1 MNRKTNLFYL
11 SGNDSKFLT
20 FDNYSEALTGDILAT
35 DWKLYPSRFLCIKI
49 DNLNKGTLIK
59 EYLTPYY
66 ENKLAFLRDQEDL
79 ELYPLNYL
87 LECLILYAS
96 VVNSGIY
103 TTIDEVENAILNGTT
118 NFTGITFAYAS
129 DIVEQ
134 DYNGTYAD
142 IICTISP
149 NKRQKFKIN
158 PKIGVGIDE
167 LNKVNYDKATNV
179 LYGWENDELSESI
192 EELVKKPNNQS
203 LVILDSNNVYYSDS
217 AIKSI
222 EEVEYT
228 EDDQLQFNII
238 IPLFDLTNI
247 KADSVKIL
255 EDSEDNENSAEL
267 ILNSNKNVP
276 LGIYFTDTMIELDK
290 DNNTKFAANWSLLIS
305 MQFKSFPFSY
315 DIQQSWDNSDAI
327 KDAYLTF
334 AQILSKQTDFI
345 DLLNRYNELITG
357 LQNKISKLESGVSN
371 ISSTQNIDE
380 LIQRIN
386 TLSNTVI
393 NNKTLLEQKINDL
406 QNTINNSR
414 LKWKV
419 KNN

>member
-49 DNLNKGTLIK
+49 DNLNKEDLIK
-59 EYLTPYY
+59 DYLVPYY
-66 ENKLAFLRDQEDL
+66 ENKLAFLRDQEDISIL
-79 ELYPLNYL
+79 PLNYL

-96 VVNSGIY
+96 VANNGSY
-103 TTIDEVENAILNGTT
+103 TNIQEIETAILSGTT
-118 NFTGITFAYAS
+118 DFTDIGIKFVYAS

-158 PKIGVGIDE
+158 KRNDLESVDN
-167 LNKVNYDKATNV
+167 LNSIEYNYLTDI
-179 LYGWENDELSESI
+179 LYGWENDIIGEEISTYVRKDVIFDHTNKYNYDSPILNI
-192 EELVKKPNNQS
+192 EE
-203 LVILDSNNVYYSDS
+203 IEYSEAD
-217 AIKSI
+217 KL
-222 EEVEYT
+222 E
-228 EDDQLQFNII
+228 FNII

-247 KADSVKIL
+247 KADSVQIL
-255 EDSEDNENSAEL
+255 EDSEESSNNAEL
-267 ILNSNKNVP
+267 ILNDKKNVP

-290 DNNTKFAANWSLLIS
+290 DNDTKFSANWSLLIS

-315 DIQQSWDNSDAI
+315 DIQNSWDNSDAI

-357 LQNKISKLESGVSN
+357 LQNKISKLESGVTN
-371 ISSTQNIDE
+371 ISSVQNIDE
-380 LIQRIN
+380 LTQRIN
-386 TLSNTVI
+386 QLSNTI
-393 NNKTLLEQKINDL
+393 TNNKNEIEERLNTL
-406 QNTINNSR
+406 QNLVNESR

-419 KNN
+419 KNNQ